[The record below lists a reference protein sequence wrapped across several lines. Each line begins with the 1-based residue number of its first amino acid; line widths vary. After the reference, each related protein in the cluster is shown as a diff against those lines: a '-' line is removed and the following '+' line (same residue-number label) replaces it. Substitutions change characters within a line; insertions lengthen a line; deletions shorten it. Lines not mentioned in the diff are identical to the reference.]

1 MGWVCL
7 LTLAFKRDYLIACY
21 LLLSYVVD
29 SRQTKEEIGATIC
42 RTPGLRENNQE
53 SINASSISLSLHSFF
68 PGVFVLV
75 RWTKVYM
82 EIEYFRRNLFQ
93 Q

>member
-1 MGWVCL
+1 MGWMCL

-29 SRQTKEEIGATIC
+29 SQQTKEEIGTTIC
-42 RTPGLRENNQE
+42 RTPGLCEE
-53 SINASSISLSLHSFF
+53 SINACSICLPFPSFF

-75 RWTKVYM
+75 RWTKLYM
-82 EIEYFRRNLFQ
+82 EIDYFRRNLLGQ
-93 Q
+93 